1 MKNHIHKTQ
10 PVTDVL
16 LFFLAIALIIIPV
29 AGAEGVEVSIQDLSV
44 ATGSSLILPISLQN
58 AEELSEANLEI
69 SYDPSVLKFTR
80 IELGG
85 ISQNGII
92 EATETKPGTI
102 EVNVADNSGI
112 SQDGE
117 LMKLS
122 FSVTGA
128 EGTTSPISITS
139 RGFQN
144 LDKNDV
150 PTMTNGGKITVTGP
164 GLKAPMAG
172 YIPAIALFFA
182 IGFFILKGGKLKK

>member
-1 MKNHIHKTQ
+1 MKNHILKIQ
-10 PVTDVL
+10 PLKYVL
-16 LFFLAIALIIIPV
+16 LFFLAVTLIIIPV
-29 AGAEGVEVSIQDLSV
+29 VGAEGVEVSIQDLSV
-44 ATGSSLILPISLQN
+44 ATGSSMILPVSLQN

-92 EATETKPGTI
+92 EATETTPGTI
-102 EVNVADNSGI
+102 IINVADTSGI

-117 LMKLS
+117 LMKLL

-128 EGTTSPISITS
+128 EETTSPISITS
-139 RGFQN
+139 KGFQN

-150 PTMTNGGKITVTGP
+150 PTMTNGGKITVTSA

-172 YIPAIALFFA
+172 YIPVIALFFT
-182 IGFFILKGGKLKK
+182 IGIFILKGKN

>member
-1 MKNHIHKTQ
+1 MKTQIHKTQ
-10 PVTDVL
+10 SVKDVL
-16 LFFLAIALIIIPV
+16 LFFLAIALIIFPAV
-29 AGAEGVEVSIQDLSV
+29 GAEGVEVSVQDLSV
-44 ATGSSLILPISLQN
+44 ATGSSMVLPVSLQN
-58 AEELSEANLEI
+58 AEELYEANLEI

-92 EATETKPGTI
+92 EATETTPGIIIITL
-102 EVNVADNSGI
+102 ADTSGI

-139 RGFQN
+139 KGFQN

-150 PTMTNGGKITVTGP
+150 PAMTNGGKITVTGE

-172 YIPAIALFFA
+172 YIPVIALFFT
-182 IGFFILKGGKLKK
+182 IGILILNKGKLKN

>member
-10 PVTDVL
+10 PVKYVL
-16 LFFLAIALIIIPV
+16 FFFLAIALIIIPV
-29 AGAEGVEVSIQDLSV
+29 VGAEGVTVSVQDQSV
-44 ATGSSLILPISLQN
+44 ATGSSIVLPVSLQN
-58 AEELSEANLEI
+58 AEELYEGNLEI

-102 EVNVADNSGI
+102 LVNVADTYGI
-112 SQDGE
+112 SRDGE

-122 FSVTGA
+122 FSVMGA
-128 EGTTSPISITS
+128 AGTTSPISIMS

-150 PTMTNGGKITVTGP
+150 PAMTNGGNITVTGA
-164 GLKAPMAG
+164 GMKAPMAG
-172 YIPAIALFFA
+172 YIPLIAFFFA
-182 IGFFILKGGKLKK
+182 TGIVFFKGKKLKN